1 MELPVHERSCER
13 DLADATT
20 SARDEQR
27 RMAELAAE
35 GDRLRARSHALVQHA
50 RELTER
56 SQRLREEAGKVWEAG
71 GRTGGAASGEPAV
84 EIDPEA

>member
-1 MELPVHERSCER
+1 MELPDYERPHEQ
-13 DLADATT
+13 DLEDAPMP
-20 SARDEQR
+20 ARDEQT

-35 GDRLRARSHALVQHA
+35 GDRLRARSHDLVQHA

-56 SQRLREEAGKVWEAG
+56 SQRLREEASTVWDAVS
-71 GRTGGAASGEPAV
+71 RIGAAATDEPAV

>member
-1 MELPVHERSCER
+1 MELPHHEQAHEQ
-13 DLADATT
+13 DLVDAPVPAD
-20 SARDEQR
+20 DEQR

-35 GDRLRARSHALVQHA
+35 GDRLRARSHELVQHA

-56 SQRLREEAGKVWEAG
+56 SQRLREEASTVWEAG
-71 GRTGGAASGEPAV
+71 GRTGEAASDEPAV

>member
-1 MELPVHERSCER
+1 MEISDRERPREQDLVDAPVP
-13 DLADATT
+13 AD
-20 SARDEQR
+20 DEQR

-56 SQRLREEAGKVWEAG
+56 SQRLREEAGKVWEVG
-71 GRTGGAASGEPAV
+71 GRTGEAASDEPAV